1 MAECRVVV
9 GDPSGLHAREA
20 ARLVRLAGRYACQ
33 VTVRHAGRE
42 ADARSLLGILGL
54 GVGPGGEIE
63 LAAEGPDAA
72 SALDALREAL
82 GGPHGEV
89 DG

>member
-1 MAECRVVV
+1 M
-9 GDPSGLHAREA
+9 
-20 ARLVRLAGRYACQ
+20 RLAGRYACQ

-54 GVGPGGEIE
+54 RVGPGGEIE

-72 SALDALREAL
+72 SAPMRFGRRC